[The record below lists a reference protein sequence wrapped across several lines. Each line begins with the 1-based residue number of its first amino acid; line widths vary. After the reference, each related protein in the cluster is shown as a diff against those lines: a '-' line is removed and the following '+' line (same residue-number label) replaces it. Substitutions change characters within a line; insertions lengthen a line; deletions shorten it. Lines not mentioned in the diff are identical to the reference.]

1 MIVITDP
8 QFISSE
14 ADILNALFCEGL
26 EILHLRKPDS
36 TLVKLIELVS
46 KIDEQ
51 FHSRIMI
58 HSHYELLNSFQ
69 LKGLHF
75 TEKSKHLL
83 GDYESVECK
92 KSLAVHELTEL
103 KNTWNSIDYVF
114 LSPLFPSIS
123 KTGYSKQWDFEELKS
138 ELSIKHN
145 FNVVALGGITLN
157 NVKMVKELGFND
169 FAILGSVWEPVKSGY
184 SIQQVIDVFKRF
196 KNGY

>member
-83 GDYESVECK
+83 VDDESIGCK

-114 LSPLFPSIS
+114 ISPLFPSIS
-123 KTGYSKQWDFEELKS
+123 KAGYSKQWDFEELKS

-169 FAILGSVWEPVKSGY
+169 FAVLGSIWEPVKSGC
-184 SIQQVIDVFKRF
+184 SIQQAIDVFKRF

>member
-83 GDYESVECK
+83 GYYESVECK
-92 KSLAVHELTEL
+92 KSLVVHELTEL

-123 KTGYSKQWDFEELKS
+123 KAGYSKQWDFEELKS

-184 SIQQVIDVFKRF
+184 SIQQVIDVFTRF

>member
-83 GDYESVECK
+83 GDYESVEYK

-123 KTGYSKQWDFEELKS
+123 KEGYSKCWDFEEVKS
-138 ELSIKHN
+138 ALSIQYR
-145 FNVVALGGITLN
+145 FQVVALGGITLD
-157 NVKMVKELGFND
+157 NVKKVKDLGFHD
-169 FAILGSVWEPVKSGY
+169 FAVLGSIWEPVKSGC
-184 SIQQVIDVFKRF
+184 SIPQIVNIFKSL